1 MNPLRLLLATTLL
14 LIGVANAA
22 DVPKLQR
29 RVNDYA
35 GVLQRNTRTD
45 LEARLA
51 RYERETTHQIAVLTV
66 PSLGG
71 EPIEA
76 FSLRVANAWAL
87 GRRGVDNG
95 VLVTIAP
102 TEHQVR
108 IELGKGMGRRSDA
121 SVLSPGSVRHRSHE
135 RNPKAVRGVPCFQGT
150 SSKPGPGR

>member
-1 MNPLRLLLATTLL
+1 MMRLLLATTLL

-22 DVPKLQR
+22 DVPKLQG

-35 GVLQRNTRTD
+35 GVLQRKTRTD
-45 LEARLA
+45 LESRLA

-87 GRRGVDNG
+87 GRRGG
-95 VLVTIAP
+95 CQ
-102 TEHQVR
+102 EYR
-108 IELGKGMGRRSDA
+108 
-121 SVLSPGSVRHRSHE
+121 
-135 RNPKAVRGVPCFQGT
+135 
-150 SSKPGPGR
+150 